1 MDVAKNNTSFIDT
14 HVFVQLL
21 KLNESSR
28 FMGSSCFPRGD
39 MRRKGHSR
47 GISVLLE
54 TVEST
59 LTRYLLSF
67 VGRLEGRCSHFFVCA
82 VLYV

>member
-1 MDVAKNNTSFIDT
+1 MT
-14 HVFVQLL
+14 
-21 KLNESSR
+21 
-28 FMGSSCFPRGD
+28 
-39 MRRKGHSR
+39 RKGHSR
-47 GISVLLE
+47 GISVLLK

-67 VGRLEGRCSHFFVCA
+67 GGRLEGRCSIFVCA